1 MSYQIIM
8 GETSQ
13 TFEDIGDAAERARS
27 LSLEFGGSSEGVR
40 RGDRTGRIHCPNNQ
54 EGEMIWPRT

>member
-27 LSLEFGGSSEGVR
+27 LSLEFGGSSVKVYDAESGQIAFTIKSTR
-40 RGDRTGRIHCPNNQ
+40 KKD
-54 EGEMIWPRT
+54 

>member
-13 TFEDIGDAAERARS
+13 TFEDIGDATERARS
-27 LSLEFGGSSEGVR
+27 LSLEFGGSSVKVYDAESGQIAFTIKSTR
-40 RGDRTGRIHCPNNQ
+40 KKD
-54 EGEMIWPRT
+54 

>member
-13 TFEDIGDAAERARS
+13 TFEDIGDATERARS
-27 LSLEFGGSSEGVR
+27 LSLEFGGSSVKVYDAE
-40 RGDRTGRIHCPNNQ
+40 TGLVAFTAQTTRK
-54 EGEMIWPRT
+54 EK

>member
-1 MSYQIIM
+1 M

-27 LSLEFGGSSEGVR
+27 LSLEFGGSSVKVYDAETGLVAFTVR
-40 RGDRTGRIHCPNNQ
+40 PTTKDTK
-54 EGEMIWPRT
+54 

>member
-27 LSLEFGGSSEGVR
+27 LSLEFGGSSVKVYDAETGLVAFTVR
-40 RGDRTGRIHCPNNQ
+40 PTTKDTK
-54 EGEMIWPRT
+54 

>member
-1 MSYQIIM
+1 MSYRIII

-27 LSLEFGGSSEGVR
+27 LSLEFGGSSVKVFDTE
-40 RGDRTGRIHCPNNQ
+40 TGLVAFAVKTTRKKK
-54 EGEMIWPRT
+54 

>member
-27 LSLEFGGSSEGVR
+27 LSLEFGGSSVKVYDVETGLVAFTVR
-40 RGDRTGRIHCPNNQ
+40 PTTKDTK
-54 EGEMIWPRT
+54 

>member
-13 TFEDIGDAAERARS
+13 TFEDIGDAADAP
-27 LSLEFGGSSEGVR
+27 GVFR
-40 RGDRTGRIHCPNNQ
+40 WNLA
-54 EGEMIWPRT
+54 EAA

>member
-27 LSLEFGGSSEGVR
+27 LSLEFGGSSVKVYAFTAQTTRKEK
-40 RGDRTGRIHCPNNQ
+40 
-54 EGEMIWPRT
+54 